1 MNKLLRVYRL
11 PAILLFLL
19 ALPGVNSL
27 LWFNPHGLPL
37 VGLVLVNCLPLC
49 TIYVLFCLARL
60 HRSLAK
66 ESSAAG
72 FWRQAL
78 LSLVIYLVLLVP
90 ISFLTV
96 TSLNLGKGAG
106 SLRWDSVVFYK
117 VTTFPIGLA
126 LPPYGTKNRETLDFM
141 RSILK
146 ETILKP

>member
-1 MNKLLRVYRL
+1 MNKLLRIYRL
-11 PAILLFLL
+11 PAILLLLL
-19 ALPGVNSL
+19 AIPGVNSL

-49 TIYVLFCLARL
+49 TIYVLISLTRL
-60 HRSLAK
+60 HYSLIRQGCAG
-66 ESSAAG
+66 G
-72 FWRQAL
+72 FWRHEL
-78 LSLVIYLVLLVP
+78 LSLAIYLAVLFP

-96 TSLNLGKGAG
+96 VSLNWGKAD
-106 SLRWDSVVFYK
+106 SALRWDPIVFYK

-141 RSILK
+141 WSILK